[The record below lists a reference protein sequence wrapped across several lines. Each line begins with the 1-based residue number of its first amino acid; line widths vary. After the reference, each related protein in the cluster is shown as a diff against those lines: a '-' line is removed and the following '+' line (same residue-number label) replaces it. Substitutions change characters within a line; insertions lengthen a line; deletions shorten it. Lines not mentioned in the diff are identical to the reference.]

1 MDRVMSRVEKVDGH
15 WLYVGSSDGKGYG
28 KVAFAMRKTIKTH
41 VLAYLYHHGDIPAN
55 TDVCHKCNVKNC
67 INPEHLYLGTRS
79 ENVQHAHRD
88 GLVSQCRLTNEQAM
102 EVFKQA
108 NEGQKYQRDI
118 AKDFGIDQQM
128 VSMIKRKRAFKWIH
142 G

>member
-1 MDRVMSRVEKVDGH
+1 
-15 WLYVGSSDGKGYG
+15 
-28 KVAFAMRKTIKTH
+28 
-41 VLAYLYHHGDIPAN
+41 
-55 TDVCHKCNVKNC
+55 
-67 INPEHLYLGTRS
+67 
-79 ENVQHAHRD
+79 
-88 GLVSQCRLTNEQAM
+88 M